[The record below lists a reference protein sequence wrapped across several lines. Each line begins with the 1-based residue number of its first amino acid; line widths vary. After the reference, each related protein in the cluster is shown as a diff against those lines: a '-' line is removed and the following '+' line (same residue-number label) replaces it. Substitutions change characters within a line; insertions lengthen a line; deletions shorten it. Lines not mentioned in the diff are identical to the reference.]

1 MIENRL
7 SFNEFSNFI
16 SPIIALKTLD
26 ETFMSIEKVFDISI
40 VQIDD
45 LFNYFNKYDVQFE
58 GFRLHIRDIKK
69 NEEGHIHIH
78 IQLRIDKKWWYSFTV
93 PERKVINAIK
103 TICRKQIKGLKFSE
117 FERTYTTKQRF
128 ETKSYLHKYFFD
140 SNAFHNS
147 SSKDGITLSP
157 LIIGC
162 SDNGQYRFVEFN
174 FCALAYE
181 RQNSIL
187 SLKNNWKNLMYY

>member
-7 SFNEFSNFI
+7 SFNEFSNFL
-16 SPIIALKTLD
+16 SPIIALKSLND
-26 ETFMSIEKVFDISI
+26 SMMSIE
-40 VQIDD
+40 QIFNITIPHVDD
-45 LFNYFNKYDVQFE
+45 LFNYLNKYSVQFE

-69 NEEGHIHIH
+69 NSEGHIHIH
-78 IQLRIDKKWWYSFTV
+78 IQLRIDNKWRYSFTV
-93 PERKVINAIK
+93 PEKKVVKAIQA
-103 TICRKQIKGLKFSE
+103 ICQKQIQGLRFSKY
-117 FERTYTTKQRF
+117 ERTHTEKERF
-128 ETKSYLHKYFFD
+128 ETKSYLHKYFYD
-140 SNAFHNS
+140 SNALNNS

-181 RQNSIL
+181 RQNSKV
-187 SLKNNWKNLMYY
+187 SLKDNWKDLMYY